1 MQVMASLILG
11 VVFGLFFG
19 EIMGKINIV
28 GEVYI
33 QLLQMTVIPYILVSL
48 VSSLGSLDMSVA
60 KKIGIKGGHGNR
72 RQTQLAKTLSNSRA
86 ESLSQCRID
95 VSIG

>member
-19 EIMGKINIV
+19 EVMGKINIV
-28 GEVYI
+28 GEIYI

-48 VSSLGSLDMSVA
+48 ISSLGSLDMSVA
-60 KKIGIKGGHGNR
+60 KKIGIKGGG
-72 RQTQLAKTLSNSRA
+72 LVLF
-86 ESLSQCRID
+86 L
-95 VSIG
+95 